1 MTCFF
6 GVTEGDPMTSEH
18 TEAEGE
24 ANQAGNGSV
33 AHQIIGE
40 FIEALEAQPQ
50 YADVA
55 RRLAKVVFDGKVN
68 EASLRIALFG
78 ELEL

>member
-1 MTCFF
+1 
-6 GVTEGDPMTSEH
+6 MTSEP
-18 TEAEGE
+18 TEPKPKATLG
-24 ANQAGNGSV
+24 GNGSV

-40 FIEALEAQPQ
+40 FVEALEAQPQ
-50 YADVA
+50 YTDVA

>member
-1 MTCFF
+1 
-6 GVTEGDPMTSEH
+6 MTSET
-18 TEAEGE
+18 TEPKAE
-24 ANQAGNGSV
+24 ATRAGNGSV

-40 FIEALEAQPQ
+40 FIEALETQPR
-50 YADVA
+50 YKEVA
-55 RRLAKVVFDGKVN
+55 GRLAKVVFDGKVN